1 MVPRPA
7 TCRTVPAVAVRQRI
21 VDVAVQEWGFFGFPV
36 IDRTRLEQSEQDDE
50 PAPRPQRRRPRL
62 PADEAARLASSIA
75 GYWTATQSAAWAI
88 TRQNEEWN
96 GPDGITA
103 RWQYPWSAA
112 FISWVMCE
120 GGLGDAG
127 QFRRAVAHHTYID
140 QAIRA
145 RTGADPAAAYIARE
159 IGEAAV
165 SPGDLLCSARRPAY
179 RTVAERQ
186 RRLGEGARSHCDV
199 VVGVDG
205 ATAQIFAIGGN
216 VNSRVS
222 LKVLPGE
229 RVQGSVR
236 SKAISLGR
244 RGLSAFAHL
253 QLRVPG
259 ADGAGMDRSPTVR
272 ELGGLPVVSQLW
284 RER

>member
-165 SPGDLLCSARRPAY
+165 SPGDLLCSARR
-179 RTVAERQ
+179 
-186 RRLGEGARSHCDV
+186 RRRRHGSQSHRARARWAACSH
-199 VVGVDG
+199 
-205 ATAQIFAIGGN
+205 
-216 VNSRVS
+216 
-222 LKVLPGE
+222 
-229 RVQGSVR
+229 
-236 SKAISLGR
+236 
-244 RGLSAFAHL
+244 
-253 QLRVPG
+253 
-259 ADGAGMDRSPTVR
+259 
-272 ELGGLPVVSQLW
+272 LW